1 MICGPGTRRI
11 FQKAPTPFLL
21 ADALCVRVRFGHQVI
36 KRALLVA
43 VGIDERGYRHILGLT
58 VAAKESEDTWY
69 EFFSSLK
76 ERGLSDVKS
85 ENHIA

>member
-1 MICGPGTRRI
+1 MRTWNERDLSES
-11 FQKAPTPFLL
+11 AYPFLL
-21 ADALCVRVRFGHQVI
+21 AAALYVYVRVRFGHQVI

-69 EFFSSLK
+69 EFFSSLR
-76 ERGLSDVKS
+76 EEG
-85 ENHIA
+85 AWA